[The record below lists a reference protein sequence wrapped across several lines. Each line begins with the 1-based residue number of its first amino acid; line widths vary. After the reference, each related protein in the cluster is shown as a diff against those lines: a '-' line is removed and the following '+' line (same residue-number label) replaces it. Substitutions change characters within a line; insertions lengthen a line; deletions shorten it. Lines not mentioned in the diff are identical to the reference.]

1 MPADHSSIK
10 LRDPIGLRKGRSL
23 EDLVHE
29 EMTAK
34 AYKRELREAQLD
46 LLGLQRRLT
55 EAKNNVVIVME
66 GPDAAGK
73 GGTIKRIVER
83 LDPRLL
89 KVHSVVKPTAEEYE
103 RHYLWRFWSKL
114 PGYGQTVIFDR
125 SWYGRVLVERVER
138 FCQDAEWRRAYR
150 EINEFERLLMDDG
163 TVVIKIFLF
172 ITKEEQ
178 LARFKARESDP
189 YKHWKISDEDW
200 RNRRHWRE
208 NNEAA
213 EDMLFKTSTER
224 APWHVIGANYKWHTR
239 VKAVRIVADA
249 LEKAKLRD
257 VVP

>member
-1 MPADHSSIK
+1 MPGDHSLIK

-34 AYKRELREAQLD
+34 AYKRELREAQLE
-46 LLGLQRRLT
+46 LLSLQRRLT
-55 EAKNNVVIVME
+55 ETKKSVVIVME

-73 GGTIKRIVER
+73 GGAIKRLVER

-89 KVHSVVKPTAEEYE
+89 KVHSVVKPTAEEYQH
-103 RHYLWRFWSKL
+103 HYLWRFWSKL

-138 FCQDAEWRRAYR
+138 FCQDAEWKRAYR
-150 EINEFERLLMDDG
+150 EINEFERHLIDDG
-163 TVVIKIFLF
+163 TLIIKLFLF

-178 LARFKARESDP
+178 LSRFKARESDP

-200 RNRRHWRE
+200 RNRRHWKE
-208 NNEAA
+208 NNLAA
-213 EDMLFKTSTER
+213 EDMIFRTSTSR
-224 APWHVIGANYKWHTR
+224 APWYVIGANYKWHTR
-239 VKAVRIVADA
+239 VKVVRTVAEA
-249 LEKAKLRD
+249 LAKAKLRD
-257 VVP
+257 AAP